1 MSLNAIRFKTI
12 FVLDAQVQLKTFLI
26 HAGLPTG
33 DIVTNIMAMACES
46 DEYDAIF
53 GMDIISLGDFAI
65 TNQNGQTT
73 FSFRIPSS
81 QTIEFK

>member
-33 DIVTNIMAMACES
+33 DIVTNIMAMSCES
-46 DEYDAIF
+46 DYNEPKW
-53 GMDIISLGDFAI
+53 
-65 TNQNGQTT
+65 TNHLFFQN
-73 FSFRIPSS
+73 SFKSNNRI
-81 QTIEFK
+81 QVKNRIV